1 MKEGNHITGI
11 ILAGGKSSRMGTDK
25 GFVIL
30 KNKPFVQH
38 IIDTLTPLVND
49 IIIVS
54 DNPDYDKFNIK
65 RVEDIIKESGPLA
78 GLYSGLFHSKT
89 EQNIVLSC
97 DIPLV
102 NTQILNQLIAT
113 GDEAIDV
120 VQCQVQDKTMPL
132 IALYKK
138 RVLND
143 CLTTLESGERRLR
156 VFINQLNTKTV
167 HIEQTLEKYTA
178 NINTKDQLKQLQHDT
193 DY

>member
-1 MKEGNHITGI
+1 MKSDNHITGI

-25 GFVIL
+25 GFVLL

-38 IIDTLTPLVND
+38 IIDVLAPLVNE

-54 DNPDYDKFNIK
+54 DNSDYDKFKVK

-78 GLYSGLFHSKT
+78 GLYSGLYHSKT
-89 EQNIVLSC
+89 ERNIVLSC

-102 NTQILNQLIAT
+102 NTQILNQLIAVD
-113 GDEAIDV
+113 DEAIDV
-120 VQCQVQDKTMPL
+120 VQCQAQDKTMPL

-156 VFINQLNTKTV
+156 VFINQLNTKTI
-167 HIEQTLEKYTA
+167 HIEQELEKYTA
-178 NINTKDQLKQLQHDT
+178 NINTPNELKQLQDDT
-193 DY
+193 NY